1 MNALRLPAT
10 MENLSNLMRFVTDLL
25 TKNGFPEQRALEIEI
40 AAEEVL
46 VNIIRYA
53 YSEGSPGDVEL
64 RGRVVSEDEFM
75 LEFEDGGVPFDPTS
89 LSPPDV
95 NLSLSQREPGGLGF
109 FLVRKM
115 VNEVRYRRER
125 NRNILTLLIR
135 KSGGRY
141 DQEKA
146 S

>member
-1 MNALRLPAT
+1 MKALRLPAT
-10 MENLSNLMRFVTDLL
+10 MENLPNLMRFVTDLL
-25 TKNGFPEQRALEIEI
+25 TKNGFPEQRALEIEM

-53 YSEGSPGDVEL
+53 YSEGSPGEVEL
-64 RGRVVSEDEFM
+64 RGRAVSEDEFM

-89 LSPPDV
+89 IPPPDV
-95 NLSLSQREPGGLGF
+95 NLSLSRREPGGLGF

-125 NRNILTLLIR
+125 NRNILTFLIR
-135 KSGGRY
+135 KSGRI
-141 DQEKA
+141 

>member
-10 MENLSNLMRFVTDLL
+10 MENLSNLMRFVTDHL
-25 TKNGFPEQRALEIEI
+25 TKNGFPEQRAFKIEL

-89 LSPPDV
+89 IPPPDV
-95 NLSLSQREPGGLGF
+95 NLSLSRREPGGLGF

-125 NRNILTLLIR
+125 NRNILTFLIR
-135 KSGGRY
+135 KSGRI
-141 DQEKA
+141 

>member
-25 TKNGFPEQRALEIEI
+25 TKNGFPEQRAFKIEL

-89 LSPPDV
+89 IPPPDV
-95 NLSLSQREPGGLGF
+95 NLSLSRREPGGLGF

-125 NRNILTLLIR
+125 NRNILTFLMR
-135 KSGGRY
+135 KSGR
-141 DQEKA
+141 
-146 S
+146 SS

>member
-1 MNALRLPAT
+1 MNGLRLPAT
-10 MENLSNLMRFVTDLL
+10 MENLSNLIRFVMDIL
-25 TKNGFPEQRALEIEI
+25 TKNGFTEQRALEIEM

-64 RGRVVSEDEFM
+64 RGRAVSEDELM

-89 LSPPDV
+89 LPRPDV
-95 NLSLSQREPGGLGF
+95 SLPLCRREVGGLGF

-115 VNEVRYRRER
+115 VNEVRYRREK
-125 NRNILTLLIR
+125 NRNILTFLIR
-135 KSGGRY
+135 KSGRN
-141 DQEKA
+141 

>member
-1 MNALRLPAT
+1 MKALRLPAT

-25 TKNGFPEQRALEIEI
+25 TKNGFPEQRALEIEM

-64 RGRVVSEDEFM
+64 RGRAVSEDEFM

-89 LSPPDV
+89 IPPPDV
-95 NLSLSQREPGGLGF
+95 NLSLSRREPGGLGF

-125 NRNILTLLIR
+125 NRNILTFLIR
-135 KSGGRY
+135 KSGRI
-141 DQEKA
+141 

>member
-1 MNALRLPAT
+1 MNALCLPAT
-10 MENLSNLMRFVTDLL
+10 MENLSNLMRFVADLL
-25 TKNGFPEQRALEIEI
+25 AKNGFPEQRALQIEM

-46 VNIIRYA
+46 FNIIRYA

-64 RGRVVSEDEFM
+64 RGKAVSEEEFM

-89 LSPPDV
+89 LPPSDV
-95 NLSLSQREPGGLGF
+95 NLPLSRREPGGLGF

-125 NRNILTLLIR
+125 DRNILTFLIR
-135 KSGGRY
+135 KSERI
-141 DQEKA
+141 

>member
-1 MNALRLPAT
+1 
-10 MENLSNLMRFVTDLL
+10 MENLSSLLRFVRSFL
-25 TKNGFPEQRALEIEI
+25 TENGFPERRALEIEM

-53 YSEGSPGDVEL
+53 YSQESPGDVKL
-64 RGRVVSEDEFM
+64 RGRAVSKDEFM

-89 LSPPDV
+89 IAPPDV
-95 NLSLSQREPGGLGF
+95 DLPLSRREPGGLGF

-115 VNEVRYRRER
+115 VNEFRYRREE
-125 NRNILTLLIR
+125 NRNILTFLIR
-135 KSGGRY
+135 KSGRT
-141 DQEKA
+141 

>member
-1 MNALRLPAT
+1 MMNAFRLLAT
-10 MENLSNLMRFVTDLL
+10 TENLPDLIRFVTDLL
-25 TKNGFPEQRALEIEI
+25 MKNGFSEQRAREIEL

-53 YSEGSPGDVEL
+53 YSGGPPGQVEL
-64 RGRVVSEDEFM
+64 RGLAVSEDEFM
-75 LEFEDGGVPFDPTS
+75 LEFEDGGPPFDPT
-89 LSPPDV
+89 LIPPPDV
-95 NLSLSQREPGGLGF
+95 NLPLSQREAGGLGF

-135 KSGGRY
+135 KSR
-141 DQEKA
+141 A
-146 S
+146 NS

>member
-1 MNALRLPAT
+1 MNAFRLPAT
-10 MENLSNLMRFVTDLL
+10 MENLSSLIRFVADLL
-25 TKNGFPEQRALEIEI
+25 TKNGFPEQRAQEIEM

-53 YSEGSPGDVEL
+53 YPEESPGEVEL
-64 RGRVVSEDEFM
+64 RGRALSGDEFM

-89 LSPPDV
+89 LPPPDV
-95 NLSLSQREPGGLGF
+95 NLPLSQREVGGLGF

-115 VNEVRYRRER
+115 VNEVRYRREK
-125 NRNILTLLIR
+125 NRNILTFLIR
-135 KSGGRY
+135 KSGRI
-141 DQEKA
+141 